1 MTRNTMTARMPPG
14 VDPKVFAA
22 CDEFMQFTY
31 GLLGAYLDALAGI
44 DEIRQTFVRRQNA
57 KIAELTKTQPD
68 KPSTDVMDQQ
78 ALNHGLEADQ
88 RKPAELLHRSTQG
101 DFKRRTAP
109 GGLNARYL
117 SQMFVALLYG
127 AWEDRYRERVASG
140 LGHPTKNGL
149 KSDLFQD
156 INKLRQAILHNQ
168 GKATEDVE
176 KAKVIHWFR
185 RDEDIFISR
194 ERARQLVIEIDHYVT
209 QLCGIQRDGTKK
221 VE

>member
-31 GLLGAYLDALAGI
+31 GLLGAYLDALAGL
-44 DEIRQTFVRRQNA
+44 DQIRQNLVSRQRA

-68 KPSTDVMDQQ
+68 KASTDFLDQQ

-88 RKPAELLHRSTQG
+88 RKPTELLHRSTQG

-109 GGLNARYL
+109 GGLDARYL
-117 SQMFVALLYG
+117 SQMLIAFLYG
-127 AWEDRYRERVASG
+127 AWEDRYRERVASS
-140 LGHPTKNGL
+140 LGHLNKNGL

-168 GKATEDVE
+168 GKATEGVE

-185 RDEDIFISR
+185 GDEDVFITR
-194 ERARQLVIEIDHYVT
+194 ERAKQLLDEIDHYVT

-221 VE
+221 V